1 VRNVGNA
8 FKAARVY
15 GQEMGILTSQDST
28 HRRGSFIPLA
38 SGVSFGGGQTA
49 WVFAI
54 FPFPFLMTL
63 LETREFKP
71 HQGEERNHR

>member
-1 VRNVGNA
+1 MRNVSKA
-8 FKAARVY
+8 FTAARVY

-38 SGVSFGGGQTA
+38 SGVSFGGGQTV
-49 WVFAI
+49 WSSLL
-54 FPFPFLMTL
+54 PFPTSDGA
-63 LETREFKP
+63 LETREFKA